1 MANNDDGT
9 ERYRRAVED
18 LSQQLDWS
26 IGYLHGIRKHQVAS
40 VLAKNRSFIKR
51 ELLKQK
57 TEPLPTEQTAE

>member
-1 MANNDDGT
+1 MATNDGEL

-40 VLAKNRSFIKR
+40 VLAQNRSFIKR
-51 ELLKQK
+51 ELLKQDS
-57 TEPLPTEQTAE
+57 EPLPTEKTAE